1 MVPCH
6 WYPTK
11 KLKEGNKGKD
21 EKSERRT
28 EEELER
34 NTENKMLPNVQ
45 KPLSSIIKVRM
56 VV

>member
-6 WYPTK
+6 RHSTK
-11 KLKEGNKGKD
+11 KLKESNKGKD
-21 EKSERRT
+21 EESERRT

-34 NTENKMLPNVQ
+34 NTENTMLPNVQ
-45 KPLSSIIKVRM
+45 KPLSSIIKVGM